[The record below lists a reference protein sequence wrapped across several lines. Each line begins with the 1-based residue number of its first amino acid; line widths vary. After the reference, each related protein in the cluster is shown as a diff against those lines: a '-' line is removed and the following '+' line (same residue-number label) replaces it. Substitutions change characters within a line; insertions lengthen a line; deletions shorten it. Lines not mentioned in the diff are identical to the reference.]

1 MRNWKYSEHDGK
13 HIINDD
19 RGVLIAMVVD
29 AQTAELIVRQQKE
42 LAEAVT
48 QIGELKRQLRRSD
61 REWASATNEVVR
73 LQDQLG
79 EKDRTID
86 MLTEQITAE
95 VSISAKAIAERDLF
109 KGSFEHWN
117 KEAHRVVDENN
128 KLRKVLEVAT
138 DALNGIL
145 NGEWSETLD
154 DQFLEV
160 FTTRRINPSQIADEA
175 LLEINRELEALGE

>member
-1 MRNWKYSEHDGK
+1 
-13 HIINDD
+13 
-19 RGVLIAMVVD
+19 MVVRMSERTVD
-29 AQTAELIVRQQKE
+29 LIRKDVQSAKNEAKKNILLPVREVEDVLALVDSLQQQV
-42 LAEAVT
+42 A
-48 QIGELKRQLRRSD
+48 ELKRQLRRSD